1 MAGDLHCHSTMSDGS
16 TPVDQVVEYAIQ
28 AGLEFISLTDHDTMA
43 GVEREVNLGKR
54 KGLRVIPGLEIT
66 TLDHERGR
74 LAHILCY
81 MPRKFEKLE
90 KLTAATLK
98 ERNSA
103 IIPVVEEVAKRYPI
117 TYDDVVK
124 AAAGSTCIYRQHI
137 IRALMD
143 RGYTYA
149 VFSDLYTIFRDI
161 PYVMEYPDTR
171 DVADIIKNA
180 GGVACLA
187 HPGHYDS
194 LDLAWELARD
204 GKIQAIELS
213 HPRNSDS
220 DREEIEKIIKQYW
233 LVPTGGSDYHGF
245 YSSVPH
251 PLGTCTMPEEAL
263 EALIEVR
270 NELNK

>member
-43 GVEREVNLGKR
+43 GVERAVNLGKR

-161 PYVMEYPDTR
+161 PYVMEY
-171 DVADIIKNA
+171 
-180 GGVACLA
+180 
-187 HPGHYDS
+187 
-194 LDLAWELARD
+194 
-204 GKIQAIELS
+204 LS
-213 HPRNSDS
+213 
-220 DREEIEKIIKQYW
+220 
-233 LVPTGGSDYHGF
+233 
-245 YSSVPH
+245 
-251 PLGTCTMPEEAL
+251 
-263 EALIEVR
+263 
-270 NELNK
+270 